1 MTMLN
6 SMTGYGEA
14 TEELDGV
21 SYAVEIKAV
30 NNRYLKTI
38 VKLPEGVTFLEE
50 EIDKELRKRLSRG
63 TVNYVLR
70 LKGASASSL
79 FQIDEAALRSIVS
92 QLNEVSSS
100 VGVTG
105 SIDLAGL
112 LELPGIVQ
120 PIQPDEEQSARIKQS
135 VLRLTGQALD
145 KLQRMRE
152 AEGGFLE
159 ADLKKHCDAMLTELE
174 IIRQRSGSMVLE
186 YAKRLRRRVEE
197 LLAEAKLKLDE
208 QTLAREVAILA
219 DRSDISEEIARLDA
233 HLHQFRQSFQADG
246 QAGRRLDF
254 LSQEMLREVN
264 TIGSKAADAD
274 IARSVVDIKCW
285 IERLKEQIQNI
296 E

>member
-1 MTMLN
+1 MAMLN

-14 TEELDGV
+14 TEELEGV
-21 SYAVEIKAV
+21 SYSVEIKTV

-38 VKLPEGVTFLEE
+38 IKLPEGVSFLEE
-50 EIDKELRKRLSRG
+50 DIDKELRKRLSRG
-63 TVNYVLR
+63 TVNCVLR

-79 FQIDEAALRSIVS
+79 FEIDETGLRSIIS
-92 QLNEVSSS
+92 QLNDISSS

-105 SIDLAGL
+105 AIDLASL
-112 LELPGIVQ
+112 LELPGILQSV
-120 PIQPDEEQSARIKQS
+120 QPDEEQSARIKAF

-145 KLQRMRE
+145 KLQKMRE

-159 ADLKKHCDAMLTELE
+159 ADLKKHCDAMLSELE
-174 IIRQRSGSMVLE
+174 IIRQRSGSVVLE

-233 HLHQFRQSFQADG
+233 HLQQFRTICQTDG

-264 TIGSKAADAD
+264 TVGSKAADSD
-274 IARSVVDIKCW
+274 IARSVVDIKCL

>member
-1 MTMLN
+1 MLN

-38 VKLPEGVTFLEE
+38 IKLPEGVTFLEE
-50 EIDKELRKRLSRG
+50 EIDRELRKRLSRG

-70 LKGASASSL
+70 LRGASAGAL
-79 FQIDEAALRSIVS
+79 FEIDQAALASIVS
-92 QLNEVSSS
+92 RLKAISSS
-100 VGVTG
+100 VGATG
-105 SIDLAGL
+105 TIDLAGL
-112 LELPGIVQ
+112 LALPGIVQ
-120 PIQPDEEQSARIKQS
+120 PVQPDEEQSARIKQF

-145 KLQRMRE
+145 KLQQMRE
-152 AEGGFLE
+152 AEGRFLQ
-159 ADLKKHCDAMLTELE
+159 ADLDKHCDIMVQELGA
-174 IIRQRSGSMVLE
+174 IRKWSGSVVLE

-233 HLHQFRQSFQADG
+233 HLQQFRQICKTDG

-254 LSQEMLREVN
+254 LSQEMLREAN
-264 TIGSKAADAD
+264 TVASKAADAD
-274 IARSVVDIKCW
+274 IARSVVDIKCC

>member
-14 TEELDGV
+14 TEELEGV
-21 SYAVEIKAV
+21 SYSVEIKAV

-38 VKLPEGVTFLEE
+38 IKLPEGVTFLEE

-63 TVNYVLR
+63 TVNCVLR
-70 LKGASASSL
+70 LKGATASSL
-79 FQIDEAALRSIVS
+79 LQIDEAALRSIVS
-92 QLNEVSSS
+92 QLNQVSSS

-105 SIDLAGL
+105 AIDLAGL

-120 PIQPDEEQSARIKQS
+120 PVQPDEEQSARIKQF
-135 VLRLTGQALD
+135 VLRLTGKALD
-145 KLQRMRE
+145 KLQQMRE
-152 AEGGFLE
+152 SEGRFLE
-159 ADLKKHCDAMLTELE
+159 ADLKKHCDAMLAELE
-174 IIRQRSGSMVLE
+174 IIRQRSGSVVLE

-233 HLHQFRQSFQADG
+233 HLQQFRQFCQTDG

>member
-14 TEELDGV
+14 VGELEGV
-21 SYAVEIKAV
+21 SYAIEIKAV

-38 VKLPEGVTFLEE
+38 IKLPEGVAFLED

-63 TVNYVLR
+63 TINCVLR
-70 LKGASASSL
+70 IKGASATDL
-79 FQIDEAALRSIVS
+79 FAIDEVALRSLIAR
-92 QLNEVSSS
+92 LNAISSS

-105 SIDLAGL
+105 AIDLAGL

-120 PIQPDEEQSARIKQS
+120 PTQPDEEQSVRIRQF
-135 VLRLTGQALD
+135 VLKLTGAALD

-174 IIRQRSGSMVLE
+174 VIRQRSGSVVGE

-233 HLHQFRQSFQADG
+233 HLQQFRQICQTDG

-254 LSQEMLREVN
+254 LSQEMLREAN
-264 TIGSKAADAD
+264 TVASKAADAS
-274 IARSVVDIKCW
+274 IARSVVDIKCL

>member
-1 MTMLN
+1 MLN

-14 TEELDGV
+14 AGELEGV

-30 NNRYLKTI
+30 NNRYLKII
-38 VKLPEGVTFLEE
+38 VKLPEGVTFLED
-50 EIDKELRKRLSRG
+50 EIDKELRRRLSRG
-63 TVNYVLR
+63 TINCVLR
-70 LKGASASSL
+70 IKGASATDL
-79 FQIDEAALRSIVS
+79 FAIDEVALRSIIAR
-92 QLNEVSSS
+92 LNAISSS

-105 SIDLAGL
+105 AIDLASL

-120 PIQPDEEQSARIKQS
+120 PTQPDEEQSARIRQF
-135 VLRLTGQALD
+135 VLKLTGAALD

-159 ADLKKHCDAMLTELE
+159 ADLKKHCDAMMAELE
-174 IIRQRSGSMVLE
+174 VVRQRSGSVVVE

-219 DRSDISEEIARLDA
+219 DRSDISEEMARLDA
-233 HLHQFRQSFQADG
+233 HLQQFRQICQTDG

-254 LSQEMLREVN
+254 LSQEMLREAN
-264 TIGSKAADAD
+264 TVASKAGDAG
-274 IARSVVDIKCW
+274 IARSVVDIKCL
-285 IERLKEQIQNI
+285 IERLKEQIQNV

>member
-1 MTMLN
+1 MLN

-14 TEELDGV
+14 SGEFEGV

-30 NNRYLKTI
+30 NNRYLKMI
-38 VKLPEGVTFLEE
+38 LKLPEGAAFLEE
-50 EIDKELRKRLSRG
+50 EIDRELRKRLSRG

-70 LKGASASSL
+70 IKGASAGAL
-79 FQIDEAALRSIVS
+79 FDIDEAALGAIVS
-92 QLNEVSSS
+92 RLKGISSS
-100 VGVTG
+100 LGVAGT
-105 SIDLAGL
+105 IDLAGL

-120 PIQPDEEQSARIKQS
+120 PVQPDEEQSVKIKKF
-135 VLRLTGQALD
+135 VLRLTGEALD

-152 AEGGFLE
+152 VEGGFLQ
-159 ADLKKHCDAMLTELE
+159 ADLEKHCDIMIQELE
-174 IIRQRSGSMVLE
+174 TIRRRSSSVVVE
-186 YAKRLRRRVEE
+186 YAARLRRRVEE

-233 HLHQFRQSFQADG
+233 HLQQFRQICETDG

-254 LSQEMLREVN
+254 LSQEMLREAN
-264 TIGSKAADAD
+264 TVASKAGDAT
-274 IARSVVDIKCW
+274 IARSVVDIKCC
-285 IERLKEQIQNI
+285 IERLKEQIQNV

>member
-1 MTMLN
+1 MAMLN

-14 TEELDGV
+14 AAELEGV
-21 SYAVEIKAV
+21 SYSVEIKAV

-38 VKLPEGVTFLEE
+38 IKLPEGATFLEE
-50 EIDKELRKRLSRG
+50 DIDKELRRRLSRG

-79 FQIDEAALRSIVS
+79 FEIDESGLRAIIS
-92 QLNEVSSS
+92 QLNEVSAS

-105 SIDLAGL
+105 AIDLASL
-112 LELPGIVQ
+112 LELPGIIQ
-120 PIQPDEEQSARIKQS
+120 PLQPDEEQCNKIRKL
-135 VLRLTGQALD
+135 VLDLTGKALD

-152 AEGGFLE
+152 AEGAFLD
-159 ADLKKHCDAMLTELE
+159 ADLKKHCDAMTAELE
-174 IIRQRSGSMVLE
+174 TICERSGTVVQE

-197 LLAEAKLKLDE
+197 LMAEAKLKLDE

-219 DRSDISEEIARLDA
+219 DRSDISEEIARLNA
-233 HLHQFRQSFQADG
+233 HLQQFRQICQTDG

-254 LSQEMLREVN
+254 LSQEMLREAN
-264 TIGSKAADAD
+264 TVASKAADAS
-274 IARSVVDIKCW
+274 IARSVVDVKCL
-285 IERLKEQIQNI
+285 IERLKEQIQNV